1 MPITTHDAVVSDYA
15 DTSYAPIF
23 ADLPDDW
30 PVAVAYSPETGFCC
44 ALALNEGQSMEV
56 CRENAKVELAQHI
69 MDTAKARLADGRR
82 QRAGRPTFD
91 ITADEAAASARA
103 ATGLGR
109 SAPDG
114 RLELLDGAPQVRS
127 TPSDDL

>member
-30 PVAVAYSPETGFCC
+30 PVAVAYSHETGFCC
-44 ALALNEGQSMEV
+44 ALALNEGQSIEV

-69 MDTAKARLADGRR
+69 MDTAKARVR
-82 QRAGRPTFD
+82 QT
-91 ITADEAAASARA
+91 
-103 ATGLGR
+103 
-109 SAPDG
+109 APDG